1 MRGDVMD
8 KYTVNLRYYTG
19 DPLAEIRKEDLDEI
33 GKNCGVDISFE
44 SIDRRVATDGMM
56 REETL
61 GIALEEISQDVITVA
76 SNDEASF
83 RKAIVTLYGKY
94 RSPRTP
100 YSFWGSSHDGER
112 IAKALADE
120 TGGGW

>member
-1 MRGDVMD
+1 MD

-19 DPLAEIRKEDLDEI
+19 DPLTEIRQEDLNEI
-33 GKNCGVDISFE
+33 GKNCGAKISFE
-44 SIDRRVATDGMM
+44 SIDRRVESDGMM

-61 GIALEEISQDVITVA
+61 GIALEEISQEVITVA
-76 SNDEASF
+76 SNDETSF
-83 RKAIVTLYGKY
+83 RKAIVSLYGKY

-100 YSFWGSSHDGER
+100 YSFWGSSPDGER

>member
-1 MRGDVMD
+1 MQ
-8 KYTVNLRYYTG
+8 KYIVHLRYYTG
-19 DPLAEIRKEDLDEI
+19 DLLVEIRAKDLQRI
-33 GKNCGVDISFE
+33 GKDHGVEVSSE
-44 SIDRRVATDGMM
+44 RIDNRTLVNGVL

-61 GIALEEISQDVITVA
+61 DKEIEKITQDVITVETD
-76 SNDEASF
+76 NEAGF
-83 RKAIVTLYGKY
+83 RDVLVVIYEKY

-100 YSFWGSSHDGER
+100 YGFWGSSTHGER

>member
-1 MRGDVMD
+1 MG
-8 KYTVNLRYYTG
+8 KYSVRLRYYAG
-19 DPLAEIRKEDLDEI
+19 DPLEEIRWEDVQRIAEAHGVEASFQRVDERI
-33 GKNCGVDISFE
+33 L
-44 SIDRRVATDGMM
+44 RDGMM

-61 GIALEEISQDVITVA
+61 DKTIEEICQDVITIEA
-76 SNDEASF
+76 DDETRLRRALT
-83 RKAIVTLYGKY
+83 AVYEKY

-100 YSFWGSSHDGER
+100 YSFWGSNPEGER